1 MDTLLQNVRVGIRSL
16 RRTPGFAVTALL
28 TLALGIGLSVAV
40 FTVAS
45 ALLLRPLP
53 VHDQDRVVA
62 LWGEK
67 RDGSFDNYPVGLED
81 ARDFALAAGSLERVA
96 WYAYEGA
103 WPAAIRD
110 GDRIARLRRAR
121 VSGEF
126 FDVLGATPVLGRT
139 LREADDRSGAA
150 PVVVLSHATWQQ
162 RFAGES
168 DVLGRTIVLHAD
180 GVAYT
185 IVGVMGPAFDFP
197 RGAEFWTPIV
207 PSVPPDGLR
216 YIAVNLIGR
225 LAADAPAVDAQ
236 HELTGYF
243 TRREASVWQRELR
256 GVAQPLPQLILG
268 DAKPAV
274 LVFVAAC
281 ALLLLITCSNVANLL
296 LVRGIARVQ
305 EIAVRSALGAR
316 RRQVVAQLVTEN
328 VVLAVAG
335 GVLGLGVAAAA
346 IAGFVAFAP
355 ADVPRLMEIRVDP
368 FALGGATVITAI
380 ALLIFGLAPAL
391 ITARVDLQQV
401 LRSDSRQSMGRRSS
415 RVADVLV
422 AGQLALALIVL
433 SATGLIAR
441 SLINLERAELSF
453 EPSRLL
459 IAELAFRSD
468 RFDDAAKQTA
478 FLQLLLPQIEAL
490 PGVDAVSPV
499 VAIPFA
505 GGGGWDG
512 RVGVR
517 GQSPEEVSANPML
530 NMEVVAPDYFST
542 LGTPVLRGRAFTET
556 DRQGAPPVVIVSEST
571 ARYFWPAGDAV
582 GEEVLFG
589 GDVDRTFTVV
599 GVVPDT
605 RYRDLRDA
613 RPSVYFPLAQSF
625 FPFAPANLA
634 IRTNG
639 PPLAVVDELRRVI
652 ADTDAA
658 VALAGAM
665 PFASF
670 LERPLAQP
678 RLNALLLVIFGSA
691 AVTVAAVGLFG
702 VMMTMVRQRTRELGV
717 RLALGATASDLRWLV
732 LRRGLVIAAAGCLIG
747 LAGALTTNRVLA
759 ALLYEVSPTD
769 GITLALVTALLI
781 AVAAFA
787 CLIPARSSARIEP
800 VVALRA

>member
-1 MDTLLQNVRVGIRSL
+1 MDRLLQNMRLGVRSL

-28 TLALGIGLSVAV
+28 TLALGIGLSAAV

-67 RDGSFDNYPVGLED
+67 RDGSFDNYPLGLQA
-81 ARDFALAAGSLERVA
+81 ARDFALAAGPLERVA
-96 WYAYEGA
+96 WFAYEGA

-110 GDRIARLRRAR
+110 GDRISRLRRAR

-126 FDVLGATPVLGRT
+126 FDVLGASPALGRT
-139 LREADDRSGAA
+139 LRAADDMIGAA
-150 PVVVLSHATWQQ
+150 PVVVLSHGAWQR
-162 RFAGES
+162 RFGG
-168 DVLGRTIVLHAD
+168 DPNVLGRTIVLHEND
-180 GVAYT
+180 VAYT
-185 IVGVMGPAFDFP
+185 IVGVMGEGFDLP
-197 RGAEFWTPIV
+197 RGSEFWMTIV

-216 YIAVNLIGR
+216 FVAVNLIGR
-225 LAADAPAVDAQ
+225 LGPDVTVADARHA
-236 HELTGYF
+236 LTNFF
-243 TRREASVWQRELR
+243 TRTEASIWERELR
-256 GVAQPLPQLILG
+256 GVARTLPQLILG

-274 LVFVAAC
+274 IVFVAAC
-281 ALLLLITCSNVANLL
+281 ALLLMITCSNVANLL
-296 LVRGIARVQ
+296 LVRGIARVE

-316 RRQVVAQLVTEN
+316 RGQVVAQLLTEN
-328 VVLAVAG
+328 AVLAVAG
-335 GVLGLGVAAAA
+335 GVLGLGVAAGALAA
-346 IAGFVAFAP
+346 FVGFAP
-355 ADVPRLMEIRVDP
+355 ADVPRLAEIRLDAS
-368 FALGGATVITAI
+368 ALTGAAGITAV

-391 ITARVDLQQV
+391 ITARVELQQV
-401 LRSDSRQSMGRRSS
+401 LRSGSRQSMSRRSS

-468 RFDDAAKQTA
+468 RFDDPAKQTA
-478 FLQLLLPQIEAL
+478 FLQLLLPRVEAL
-490 PGVDAVSPV
+490 PGVHAVSPV
-499 VAIPFA
+499 VSIPFA
-505 GGGGWDG
+505 GAGGWDG
-512 RVGVR
+512 RLGVR
-517 GQSPEEVSANPML
+517 GQSAAEVSANPML
-530 NMEVVAPDYFST
+530 NMEVVTPGYFST
-542 LGTPVLRGRAFTET
+542 LGTPVLRGRAFTDA
-556 DRQGAPPVVIVSEST
+556 DRAGSPAVIMVSEST
-571 ARYFWPAGDAV
+571 ARHLWPDGDAV
-582 GEEVLFG
+582 DEQVLFG
-589 GDVDRTFTVV
+589 ADLDQTFTVV

-625 FPFAPANLA
+625 FPFAPTNLA

-652 ADTDAA
+652 AATDAA

-678 RLNALLLVIFGSA
+678 RLNALLLVGFGIA

-717 RLALGATASDLRWLV
+717 RLALGATASNLRWMV
-732 LRRGLVIAAAGCLIG
+732 LRRGLIIAAAGSLIG
-747 LAGALTTNRVLA
+747 LLGALLTNRLLA

-769 GITLALVTALLI
+769 GTTLAAVTALLV
-781 AVAAFA
+781 AVAGLASVV
-787 CLIPARSSARIEP
+787 PARSTTRIEP
-800 VVALRA
+800 VVALRG

>member
-1 MDTLLQNVRVGIRSL
+1 MDRLLQNMRVGIRSL
-16 RRTPGFAVTALL
+16 RRTPGFSVTALL
-28 TLALGIGLSVAV
+28 TLALGIGLSAAV

-81 ARDFALAAGSLERVA
+81 ARDFTQAAGPFERVA

-126 FDVLGATPVLGRT
+126 FDVLGATPWLGRT
-139 LREADDRSGAA
+139 LREADDRIGAA
-150 PVVVLSHATWQQ
+150 PVVVLSHGTWQQ

-168 DVLGRTIVLHAD
+168 DVLGRTIVLHAN

-185 IVGVMGPAFDFP
+185 IVGVMGPGFDLP
-197 RGAEFWTPIV
+197 RGSEFWTPIV

-216 YIAVNLIGR
+216 YVAVNLIGR
-225 LAADAPAVDAQ
+225 LAADATAADAQ
-236 HELTGYF
+236 HALTTWF

-281 ALLLLITCSNVANLL
+281 ALLLLITCGNVANLL

-316 RRQVVAQLVTEN
+316 RRHVVAQLVTEN

-355 ADVPRLMEIRVDP
+355 ADVPRLAEIRLDAS
-368 FALGGATVITAI
+368 ALGGAVSITAV

-391 ITARVDLQQV
+391 IAARVDLQQV
-401 LRSDSRQSMGRRSS
+401 LRSDSRQSMSRRSS

-422 AGQLALALIVL
+422 AGQLALALVVL
-433 SATGLIAR
+433 SATGLVAR

-468 RFDDAAKQTA
+468 RFADAAKQTA

-499 VAIPFA
+499 VSIPFA
-505 GGGGWDG
+505 GAGGWDG
-512 RVGVR
+512 RLGLR

-542 LGTPVLRGRAFTET
+542 LRTPVLQGRAFTEA
-556 DRQGAPPVVIVSEST
+556 DRPGAPPVVIVSQST
-571 ARYFWPAGDAV
+571 ARHLWPSGDAV
-582 GEEVLFG
+582 GEQVLFG
-589 GDVDRTFTVV
+589 AELDRTFTVV

-625 FPFAPANLA
+625 FPFAPTNLA

-717 RLALGATASDLRWLV
+717 RLALGATATDLRWLV
-732 LRRGLVIAAAGCLIG
+732 LGRGLVIAAAGCLIG
-747 LAGALTTNRVLA
+747 LAGALITNRVLA

-769 GITLALVTALLI
+769 GITLAVVTALLI

-787 CLIPARSSARIEP
+787 SLIPARLSARTEP